1 MLRHAIAPVR
11 RYTKVSHDVMR
22 HPRLGSDAKVMIAYV
37 QGLPGERAGKAL
49 SDLAREVGIAGRRF
63 QIAKG
68 QLVVNGFV
76 HEWRVVGER
85 GRWATQ
91 QLFSNVA
98 LSDDEARVVWREAG
112 AGTEPSPSERFP
124 TVGRPGPRSV
134 GHQLP
139 VEEERVE
146 NSSRPPTGAGAEVPA
161 GERGPDEPRGEE
173 AVVERVLLSLRDVR
187 ADLRLGVVEARAL
200 VAQAVEW
207 LRRGVSG
214 AELRRVLSSDLPP
227 GRVRSAV
234 GFLRHRLEH
243 KMPEPP
249 RRREERADAVAAP
262 AESSS
267 AAADSAAV
275 ADRRAVADRCA
286 VADTDVDGPADA
298 GPATPYVP
306 PPLVTCEGP
315 GTEHVFRSW
324 GGEEL
329 CPDCQQ
335 AAAWARWAE
344 RRAADLGV
352 DLAEEAA
359 AAVEAGR
366 DPNGWRGRLAA
377 AAAAHGV
384 SGSADER

>member
-37 QGLPGERAGKAL
+37 QGLPDERAGKAL
-49 SDLAREVGIAGRRF
+49 SELAREVGITGRKF

-76 HEWRVVGER
+76 HEWRAVGER

-91 QLFSNVA
+91 QLFSNVP
-98 LSDDEARVVWREAG
+98 LSDDEARAVWREAG
-112 AGTEPSPSERFP
+112 AEAEPSPSERLP
-124 TVGRPGPRSV
+124 TVGQPGTRTV

-139 VEEERVE
+139 VDEERVE
-146 NSSRPPTGAGAEVPA
+146 NSSRPPTEAGVEVPA
-161 GERGPDEPRGEE
+161 GEPGSGELSGE
-173 AVVERVLLSLRDVR
+173 DAVVEGVLLSLRDVR

-214 AELRRVLSSDLPP
+214 VELRRVLSSDLPP

-243 KMPEPP
+243 KMPEAP
-249 RRREERADAVAAP
+249 RSRENRGEEAAAL

-267 AAADSAAV
+267 AAADSASG
-275 ADRRAVADRCA
+275 ADTS
-286 VADTDVDGPADA
+286 ADTDADA
-298 GPATPYVP
+298 GAVTPYVP

-384 SGSADER
+384 SESADER

>member
-22 HPRLGSDAKVMIAYV
+22 HPRLGSDAKVLIAYV
-37 QGLPGERAGKAL
+37 QGLPDERAGKAL
-49 SDLAREVGIAGRRF
+49 SELAREVGITGRKF

-76 HEWRVVGER
+76 HEWRAVGER

-91 QLFSNVA
+91 QLFSNVP
-98 LSDDEARVVWREAG
+98 LSDDEARAVWREAG
-112 AGTEPSPSERFP
+112 AEAEPSPSERFP
-124 TVGRPGPRSV
+124 TVGQPGPRSA

-139 VEEERVE
+139 VDEERVE
-146 NSSRPPTGAGAEVPA
+146 NSSRPPTEAGVEVPA
-161 GERGPDEPRGEE
+161 GEPGSGELSGE
-173 AVVERVLLSLRDVR
+173 AAVVERVLLSLRDVR

-214 AELRRVLSSDLPP
+214 VELRRVLSSDLPP

-243 KMPEPP
+243 KMPEAP
-249 RRREERADAVAAP
+249 RSRDERGEGAAAL

-267 AAADSAAV
+267 AEADFAADSASG
-275 ADRRAVADRCA
+275 
-286 VADTDVDGPADA
+286 ADTGAEA

>member
-22 HPRLGSDAKVMIAYV
+22 HPRLGSDAKVLIAYV
-37 QGLPGERAGKAL
+37 QGLPDERAGKAL
-49 SDLAREVGIAGRRF
+49 SELAREVGITGRKF

-91 QLFSNVA
+91 QLFSNVP
-98 LSDDEARVVWREAG
+98 LSDDEARAVWREAG
-112 AGTEPSPSERFP
+112 AEAEPSPSERLP
-124 TVGRPGPRSV
+124 TVGQPGTRTV

-139 VEEERVE
+139 VDEERVE
-146 NSSRPPTGAGAEVPA
+146 DSSRPPTEAGVEVPA
-161 GERGPDEPRGEE
+161 GEPGSGELSGE
-173 AVVERVLLSLRDVR
+173 DAVVERVLLSLRDVR

-214 AELRRVLSSDLPP
+214 VELRRVLSSDLPP

-243 KMPEPP
+243 KMPEAP
-249 RRREERADAVAAP
+249 RSREDQGEVAAAL

-267 AAADSAAV
+267 AAADSASG
-275 ADRRAVADRCA
+275 ADTS
-286 VADTDVDGPADA
+286 ADTDAGADA
-298 GPATPYVP
+298 GAVTPYVP

-384 SGSADER
+384 SESADER

>member
-1 MLRHAIAPVR
+1 MP
-11 RYTKVSHDVMR
+11 D
-22 HPRLGSDAKVMIAYV
+22 
-37 QGLPGERAGKAL
+37 ERAGKAL
-49 SDLAREVGIAGRRF
+49 SELAREVGITGRKF

-76 HEWRVVGER
+76 HEWRAVGER
-85 GRWATQ
+85 GRWSTQ
-91 QLFSNVA
+91 QLFSNVP
-98 LSDDEARVVWREAG
+98 LSDDEARAVWREAG
-112 AGTEPSPSERFP
+112 AEAEPSPSERFP
-124 TVGRPGPRSV
+124 TVGQPGPRSA

-139 VEEERVE
+139 VDEERVE
-146 NSSRPPTGAGAEVPA
+146 NSSRPPTEAGVEVPA
-161 GERGPDEPRGEE
+161 SARGLGELMGEE

-214 AELRRVLSSDLPP
+214 VELRRVLSSDLPP

-243 KMPEPP
+243 KMPEAP
-249 RRREERADAVAAP
+249 RSREERGEGAAAP
-262 AESSS
+262 SESSS
-267 AAADSAAV
+267 AAADSASG
-275 ADRRAVADRCA
+275 
-286 VADTDVDGPADA
+286 ADTGADA
-298 GPATPYVP
+298 GSATPHVP

-366 DPNGWRGRLAA
+366 DPNGWRGCLAA

>member
-37 QGLPGERAGKAL
+37 QGLPDERAGKAL
-49 SDLAREVGIAGRRF
+49 SELAREVGITGRKF

-76 HEWRVVGER
+76 HEWRAVGER

-91 QLFSNVA
+91 QLFSNVP
-98 LSDDEARVVWREAG
+98 LSDDEARAVWREAG
-112 AGTEPSPSERFP
+112 AEAEPSPSERLP
-124 TVGRPGPRSV
+124 TVGQPGTRTV

-139 VEEERVE
+139 VDEERVV
-146 NSSRPPTGAGAEVPA
+146 NSSRPPTEAGVEVPA
-161 GERGPDEPRGEE
+161 GEPGSGELSGE
-173 AVVERVLLSLRDVR
+173 DAVVEGVLLSLRDVR

-214 AELRRVLSSDLPP
+214 VELRRVLSSDLPP

-243 KMPEPP
+243 KMPEAP
-249 RRREERADAVAAP
+249 RSREGRGEEAAAL

-267 AAADSAAV
+267 AAADSASG
-275 ADRRAVADRCA
+275 
-286 VADTDVDGPADA
+286 ADTDADA
-298 GPATPYVP
+298 GAVTPYVP

-384 SGSADER
+384 SESADER

>member
-37 QGLPGERAGKAL
+37 QGLPDERAGKAL
-49 SDLAREVGIAGRRF
+49 SELAREVGITGRKF

-76 HEWRVVGER
+76 HEWRAVGER

-91 QLFSNVA
+91 QLFSNVP
-98 LSDDEARVVWREAG
+98 LSDDEARAVWREAG
-112 AGTEPSPSERFP
+112 AEAEPSPSERLP
-124 TVGRPGPRSV
+124 TVGQPGTRTV

-139 VEEERVE
+139 VDEERVE
-146 NSSRPPTGAGAEVPA
+146 NSSRPPTEAGVEVPA
-161 GERGPDEPRGEE
+161 GEPGSGELSGE
-173 AVVERVLLSLRDVR
+173 DAVVEGVLLSLRDVR

-214 AELRRVLSSDLPP
+214 VELRRVLSSDLPP

-243 KMPEPP
+243 KMPEAP
-249 RRREERADAVAAP
+249 RSREDRGEGAAAL

-267 AAADSAAV
+267 AAADSASG
-275 ADRRAVADRCA
+275 ADTS
-286 VADTDVDGPADA
+286 ADTDSGA
-298 GPATPYVP
+298 GAVTPYVP

-384 SGSADER
+384 SESADER

>member
-22 HPRLGSDAKVMIAYV
+22 HPRLGSDAKVLIAYV
-37 QGLPGERAGKAL
+37 QGLPDERAGKAL
-49 SDLAREVGIAGRRF
+49 SELAREVGITGRKF

-91 QLFSNVA
+91 QLFSNVP
-98 LSDDEARVVWREAG
+98 LSDDEARAVWREAG
-112 AGTEPSPSERFP
+112 AEAEPSPSERSP
-124 TVGRPGPRSV
+124 TVGQPGPRSA

-139 VEEERVE
+139 VDEERVE
-146 NSSRPPTGAGAEVPA
+146 NSSRPPTEAGVEVPA
-161 GERGPDEPRGEE
+161 RARGLGELMGEE

-207 LRRGVSG
+207 LQRGVSG
-214 AELRRVLSSDLPP
+214 VELRRVLSSDLPP

-243 KMPEPP
+243 KMPEAP
-249 RRREERADAVAAP
+249 RSREQRGEGAAAP
-262 AESSS
+262 SESSS
-267 AAADSAAV
+267 AAADSASG
-275 ADRRAVADRCA
+275 
-286 VADTDVDGPADA
+286 ADTGAEA
-298 GPATPYVP
+298 GAEAEAGTATPYVP

>member
-22 HPRLGSDAKVMIAYV
+22 HPRLGSDAKVLIAYV
-37 QGLPGERAGKAL
+37 QGLPDERAGKAL
-49 SDLAREVGIAGRRF
+49 SELAREVGITGRKF

-91 QLFSNVA
+91 QLFSNVP
-98 LSDDEARVVWREAG
+98 LSDDEARAVWREAG
-112 AGTEPSPSERFP
+112 AEAEPSPSERSP
-124 TVGRPGPRSV
+124 TVGQPGPRSA

-139 VEEERVE
+139 VDEERVE
-146 NSSRPPTGAGAEVPA
+146 NSSRPPTEAGVEVPA
-161 GERGPDEPRGEE
+161 RARGLGELMGEE

-214 AELRRVLSSDLPP
+214 VELRRVLSSDLPP

-243 KMPEPP
+243 KMPEA
-249 RRREERADAVAAP
+249 RRSREERGEGAAAP
-262 AESSS
+262 SESSS
-267 AAADSAAV
+267 AAADSASG
-275 ADRRAVADRCA
+275 
-286 VADTDVDGPADA
+286 ADTGAEA
-298 GPATPYVP
+298 GAEAEAGTATPYVP

>member
-1 MLRHAIAPVR
+1 M
-11 RYTKVSHDVMR
+11 S
-22 HPRLGSDAKVMIAYV
+22 
-37 QGLPGERAGKAL
+37 GE
-49 SDLAREVGIAGRRF
+49 D
-63 QIAKG
+63 
-68 QLVVNGFV
+68 
-76 HEWRVVGER
+76 
-85 GRWATQ
+85 
-91 QLFSNVA
+91 
-98 LSDDEARVVWREAG
+98 
-112 AGTEPSPSERFP
+112 
-124 TVGRPGPRSV
+124 
-134 GHQLP
+134 
-139 VEEERVE
+139 
-146 NSSRPPTGAGAEVPA
+146 
-161 GERGPDEPRGEE
+161 

-214 AELRRVLSSDLPP
+214 VELRRVLSSDLPP

-243 KMPEPP
+243 KMPEVP
-249 RRREERADAVAAP
+249 RSREERGEGAAAL

-267 AAADSAAV
+267 AAADSAS
-275 ADRRAVADRCA
+275 D
-286 VADTDVDGPADA
+286 ADTGADA
-298 GPATPYVP
+298 GSDADAGADSGAVTPYVP

-384 SGSADER
+384 SESADER

>member
-37 QGLPGERAGKAL
+37 QGLPDERAGKAL
-49 SDLAREVGIAGRRF
+49 SELAREVGITGRKF

-91 QLFSNVA
+91 QLLSNVP
-98 LSDDEARVVWREAG
+98 LSDDEARAVWREAG
-112 AGTEPSPSERFP
+112 AEAEPSPSERLP
-124 TVGRPGPRSV
+124 TVGQPGTRTV

-139 VEEERVE
+139 VDEERVE
-146 NSSRPPTGAGAEVPA
+146 NSSRPPTEAGVEVPA
-161 GERGPDEPRGEE
+161 GEPGSGELSGE
-173 AVVERVLLSLRDVR
+173 DAVVERVLLSLRDVR

-214 AELRRVLSSDLPP
+214 VELRRVLSSDLPP

-243 KMPEPP
+243 KMPEAP
-249 RRREERADAVAAP
+249 RSREDRGEGAAAL

-267 AAADSAAV
+267 AAADSASG
-275 ADRRAVADRCA
+275 ADTS
-286 VADTDVDGPADA
+286 ADTDA
-298 GPATPYVP
+298 GAVTPYVP

-324 GGEEL
+324 GGEQL

-384 SGSADER
+384 SESADER